1 MKKIR
6 RQIINLLLGLSLL
19 MTGILASPISS
30 AASRLTTDAQD
41 EMEVHFMDVGQ
52 GDSTLIT

>member
-52 GDSTLIT
+52 GIPP